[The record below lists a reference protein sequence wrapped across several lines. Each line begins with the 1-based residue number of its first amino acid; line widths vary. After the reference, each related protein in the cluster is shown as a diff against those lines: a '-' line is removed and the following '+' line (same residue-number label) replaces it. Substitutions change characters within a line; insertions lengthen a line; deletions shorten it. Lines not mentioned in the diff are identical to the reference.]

1 MFECKRAVT
10 GAALAVALAA
20 CGLVPPAAADDL
32 VQVNGTHWSDA
43 STVEKRAYLIG
54 MANMIEAERAYRRE
68 TAPDAPASLSDRTAQ
83 GIDDVS
89 IDAVRERIDA
99 WYEANPSRLET
110 PVLGVIWID
119 LVKPELGQ

>member
-1 MFECKRAVT
+1 
-10 GAALAVALAA
+10 
-20 CGLVPPAAADDL
+20 
-32 VQVNGTHWSDA
+32 
-43 STVEKRAYLIG
+43 
-54 MANMIEAERAYRRE
+54 MIQAERAYRRE

-99 WYEANPSRLET
+99 WYAANPSRLET

-119 LVKPELGQ
+119 LVNPELGQ

>member
-1 MFECKRAVT
+1 MIQCKRAVT
-10 GAALAVALAA
+10 GAALAVALVA
-20 CGLVPPAAADDL
+20 CGFVPPAAADDL

-54 MANMIEAERAYRRE
+54 MANMIEAERAYRRK

-89 IDAVRERIDA
+89 IDTVRERIDA
-99 WYEANPSRLET
+99 WYAANPSRLET